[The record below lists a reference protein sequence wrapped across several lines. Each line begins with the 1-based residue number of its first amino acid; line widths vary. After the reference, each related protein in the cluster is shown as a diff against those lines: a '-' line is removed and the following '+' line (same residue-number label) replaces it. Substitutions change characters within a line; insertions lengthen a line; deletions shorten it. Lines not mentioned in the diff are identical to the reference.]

1 MVAVVVAVGLYC
13 GAGCVCVGWVAWVA
27 WIAWV
32 VAISVDGV
40 GVDAAI
46 RVGGGVGGVGDG
58 AIDLGEDAFW
68 ALDSASQVAAAV
80 IVFLIFKIDLV
91 NF

>member
-1 MVAVVVAVGLYC
+1 MVV
-13 GAGCVCVGWVAWVA
+13 
-27 WIAWV
+27 WV
-32 VAISVDGV
+32 VAIDGV

-58 AIDLGEDAFW
+58 AIDLGEDPFR